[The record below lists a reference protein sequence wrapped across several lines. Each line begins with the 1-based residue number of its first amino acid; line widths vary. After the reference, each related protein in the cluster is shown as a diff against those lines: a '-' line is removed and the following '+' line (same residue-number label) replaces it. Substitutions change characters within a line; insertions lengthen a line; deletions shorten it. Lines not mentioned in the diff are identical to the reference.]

1 MGRPRKPARDL
12 TTEEALRRL
21 FPKRVV
27 TRAKKVVRKADEQ
40 DTKKESKE

>member
-1 MGRPRKPARDL
+1 MGRPRKPPREL

-27 TRAKKVVRKADEQ
+27 TRAKKEAKKADEQ
-40 DTKKESKE
+40 ATKKDSKE